1 MTLPPTA
8 KAYQTNP
15 MTTVKCTTL
24 LLSTTLIVL
33 LLTFAGCDS
42 LEFDDP
48 NAPRADQVS
57 IQNLATGTEGGL
69 RDELDIYLQT
79 VSIFGREAYYFEPAD
94 PRYTGELYTGPL
106 DANGF
111 LVVSPWSGRYR
122 AIGNALELFE
132 LANIVRDETPDEIS
146 EDQIT
151 AVDGFVQTIIGYQL
165 LLVLNST
172 WDNGLKIEYNDD
184 VNTPIVSRERAFER
198 IDQYLDDGFELLQN
212 GSDDFPF
219 QLSSGFSNDGF
230 DTTAGFAQFNR
241 ALRARSAAYQGDYET
256 TLDVLEASFISADAG
271 ALATGVYHA
280 YATGIGERTNPL
292 FEVPTATGVKLR
304 AHPSFTDDARSA
316 DERIT
321 TKTLDRTGDIAASP
335 NAANGLSSP
344 VVTTRYNGATDG
356 IPMVRNAEL
365 LLLRAEAN
373 ILSSTPDLAEAE
385 DDLNVIRNAAGL
397 GDYTGPTTEDA
408 LFEEMVYNRR
418 YELFLEGH
426 RWVDARRF
434 DILDRLEFPYDA
446 VGGTTESVVFRQ
458 VPIPQD
464 EQPES

>member
-1 MTLPPTA
+1 
-8 KAYQTNP
+8 
-15 MTTVKCTTL
+15 MTTVKRTTL
-24 LLSTTLIVL
+24 LLSSSLLIL
-33 LLTFAGCDS
+33 LLTVAGCDS

-122 AIGNALELFE
+122 AIGNALELFD

-146 EDQIT
+146 EAEIT
-151 AVDGFVQTIIGYQL
+151 ATDGFVQTIIGYQL
-165 LLVLNST
+165 LLTLNST
-172 WDNGLKIEYNDD
+172 WDNGLKIEYNDN
-184 VNTPIVSRERAFER
+184 VSTPVVSRERAFER
-198 IDQYLDDGFELLQN
+198 IDQYLDDGFALLQN
-212 GSDDFPF
+212 GSNNFPF

-256 TLDVLEASFISADAG
+256 TLDALEASFISADAG

-292 FEVPTATGVKLR
+292 FEVPTGSGVKLR
-304 AHPSFTDDARSA
+304 AHPSFTDDARAS
-316 DERIT
+316 DERVT
-321 TKTLDRTGDIAASP
+321 TKTLDRTDDAEDPDNQFAASP

-344 VVTTRYNGATDG
+344 VVTTRYDGATDG

-373 ILSSTPDLAEAE
+373 ILSSMPDLAAAE

-397 GDYTGPTTEDA
+397 GDYTGPTTQDA

-446 VGGTTESVVFRQ
+446 VGDGSSESIVFRQ

>member
-1 MTLPPTA
+1 
-8 KAYQTNP
+8 
-15 MTTVKCTTL
+15 MTTVKHTTR
-24 LLSTTLIVL
+24 LLSATLIVL
-33 LLTFAGCDS
+33 VLTFTGCDS

-122 AIGNALELFE
+122 AIGSALELLE

-146 EDQIT
+146 EAEVS

-165 LLVLNST
+165 LIALNST

-184 VNTPIVSRERAFER
+184 VNTPVVSRERAFER
-198 IDQYLDDGFELLQN
+198 IDQYLDDGLASLQN
-212 GSDDFPF
+212 GSDLFPF

-241 ALRARSAAYQGDYET
+241 ALRARSAAYQGDYVT
-256 TLDVLEASFISADAG
+256 TLDVLEESFISENVRE
-271 ALATGVYHA
+271 LATGVYHA

-292 FEVPTATGVKLR
+292 FEVPTADVVKLR

-316 DERIT
+316 DERVSV
-321 TKTLDRTGDIAASP
+321 KTLDRTDDAENPDNSFDTSP

-344 VVTTRYNGATDG
+344 VVTTRYTGATDG

-373 ILSSTPDLAEAE
+373 ILSSTPDLAAAEA
-385 DDLNVIRNAAGL
+385 DLNIIRNAAGL
-397 GDYTGPTTEDA
+397 GDYNGPTTQDA

-418 YELFLEGH
+418 YELYLEGH

-434 DILDRLEFPYDA
+434 GILDRLEFPYDT
-446 VGGTTESVVFRQ
+446 VGDGSRESIVFRQ
-458 VPIPQD
+458 VPIPQN
-464 EQPES
+464 ELPES